1 MDELTKLTDTE
12 AEMLVIGSL
21 LMDTQYTPDVRAFLR
36 AEDFTA
42 VDYRHIYRAM
52 MQLADRGLPTDDI
65 WLVLVEWESLGDKP
79 KPSVLA
85 ECASLPTACHA
96 RHYAERVHDLAERRR
111 MLREAQQIAGAAL
124 DITKPIIKGSK
135 GGVAQV

>member
-21 LMDTQYTPDVRAFLR
+21 LIDDVYLPDVRAIVSP
-36 AEDFTA
+36 EDFTDA
-42 VDYRHIYRAM
+42 TYRQLYRAM
-52 MQLADRGLPTDDI
+52 LVLADRGVGVDVWTLL
-65 WLVLVEWESLGDKP
+65 WEWEAIGGKP

-85 ECASLPTACHA
+85 QAAGAIPTACHA

-124 DITKPIIKGSK
+124 DISRPVSGRAKP
-135 GGVAQV
+135 GGVEV